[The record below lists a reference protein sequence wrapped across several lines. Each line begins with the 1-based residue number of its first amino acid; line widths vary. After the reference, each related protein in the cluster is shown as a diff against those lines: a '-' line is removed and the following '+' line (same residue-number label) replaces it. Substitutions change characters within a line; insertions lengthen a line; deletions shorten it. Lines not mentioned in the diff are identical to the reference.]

1 MQERQQFHQAYLCN
15 RYGGCNS
22 GHSSRLD
29 FTDPQ
34 HCSKYFPS
42 TLENRVIK
50 SSHEFV
56 SHKKMWMGNMM
67 LWQYWK
73 WSSLQFLWTFVRQQ
87 NFTLN
92 VWMSNLIMCSRT
104 IIIKPTV
111 SLWFFYPKKWDQPW
125 LINNGVGLTL
135 SILLEIACT
144 MAWSLNIWWNRSLL
158 TLQKIPSPSSSAG
171 LCVPTNQ

>member
-34 HCSKYFPS
+34 HCSENFPG
-42 TLENRVIK
+42 TLENRVNK
-50 SSHEFV
+50 SRV
-56 SHKKMWMGNMM
+56 MNLCQINKCGWATWCCG
-67 LWQYWK
+67 
-73 WSSLQFLWTFVRQQ
+73 SSLQFLWTFVRQQ

-92 VWMSNLIMCSRT
+92 VWMSNLIMYSRT

-158 TLQKIPSPSSSAG
+158 TLQKMPSPSSSAG

>member
-34 HCSKYFPS
+34 HCSEYFPG
-42 TLENRVIK
+42 TLENRVNK
-50 SSHEFV
+50 STV
-56 SHKKMWMGNMM
+56 MNLCQINKCGWATWCCG
-67 LWQYWK
+67 
-73 WSSLQFLWTFVRQQ
+73 SSLQFLWTFVRQQ

-92 VWMSNLIMCSRT
+92 VWMSNLFMCSKT
-104 IIIKPTV
+104 IVIKPTV

-158 TLQKIPSPSSSAG
+158 TLQKMPSPSSSAG